1 MGMVKF
7 YLDRFYKY
15 CISHGF
21 LVSMVYLILSDLM
34 LMKIYLDMISIYNI
48 APIRYA
54 YVIIILSNSR
64 ISSTISRKL
73 DECYFYDNE
82 ESLK

>member
-34 LMKIYLDMISIYNI
+34 LMKIYLDIILTYDI
-48 APIRYA
+48 TAIRFA
-54 YVIIILSNSR
+54 YVMILFSNSK
-64 ISSTISRKL
+64 ISLTISEKL
-73 DECYFYDNE
+73 DDCYFYDKE
-82 ESLK
+82 PFE

>member
-34 LMKIYLDMISIYNI
+34 LMKIYLDIILTYDI
-48 APIRYA
+48 TAIRFA
-54 YVIIILSNSR
+54 YVIILFSNSR
-64 ISSTISRKL
+64 ISSMISKKL
-73 DECYFYDNE
+73 DECYFYDKE
-82 ESLK
+82 PFE